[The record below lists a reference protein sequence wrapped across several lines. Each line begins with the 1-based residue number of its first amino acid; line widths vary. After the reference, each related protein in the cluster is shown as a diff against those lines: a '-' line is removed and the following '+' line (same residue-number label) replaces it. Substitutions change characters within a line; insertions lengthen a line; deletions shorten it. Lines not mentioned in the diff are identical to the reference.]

1 MTAADGLARRRPL
14 HSRRVCGYGPS
25 EGTDRTNKGTD
36 RKDKG
41 TDRKN
46 KGTDRKNKGTDRK
59 NKGTDIRNRYSGHDW
74 PKGA

>member
-1 MTAADGLARRRPL
+1 MTAVDGLARRRPFR
-14 HSRRVCGYGPS
+14 SRRVCGYRPS

-41 TDRKN
+41 TDRTN
-46 KGTDRKNKGTDRK
+46 KGTDRKD
-59 NKGTDIRNRYSGHDW
+59 KGTDIRNRHSGHDW